1 MCYYRCHR
9 YSHCT
14 DEKTEARSSKP
25 LSQSW
30 YQPQSPESSSGSWM
44 CPLPQASGSQTRQ
57 PSESPWEVLKTT
69 EPDFMGHPSFRR
81 CADDGPEQPRWARTL
96 PRACSIR
103 ALWPAPLGLDER
115 GAVEICEL
123 PLRRRTQGQ
132 AQMWVT
138 RASLAGGQSKQSLGG
153 GGGGCEFRGSGR
165 PSFSKETDKLEETRK
180 PLLTRQLA
188 SRASSA
194 RARRG
199 HRAHLWPRATVSS
212 KWQLPPQPPPSRPA
226 LRAREG
232 WGGCQPF
239 PPPPSSSPAVH
250 TLRKA
255 WTLSPALGT
264 LPVPGVS
271 PDGPPTVPPF
281 APLSLHSFCLWPLN
295 SDYFF
300 FTFMGEGW
308 AIGCALVAAANSH
321 IPPLLALALPGWPQC
336 QGTEPG
342 LRAAHRER
350 GPFSSSHLAP
360 SQSQPGTPRGQGRR
374 RSGS

>member
-1 MCYYRCHR
+1 M
-9 YSHCT
+9 
-14 DEKTEARSSKP
+14 
-25 LSQSW
+25 
-30 YQPQSPESSSGSWM
+30 
-44 CPLPQASGSQTRQ
+44 
-57 PSESPWEVLKTT
+57 
-69 EPDFMGHPSFRR
+69 
-81 CADDGPEQPRWARTL
+81 
-96 PRACSIR
+96 
-103 ALWPAPLGLDER
+103 
-115 GAVEICEL
+115 
-123 PLRRRTQGQ
+123 
-132 AQMWVT
+132 
-138 RASLAGGQSKQSLGG
+138 
-153 GGGGCEFRGSGR
+153 
-165 PSFSKETDKLEETRK
+165 
-180 PLLTRQLA
+180 
-188 SRASSA
+188 
-194 RARRG
+194 
-199 HRAHLWPRATVSS
+199 
-212 KWQLPPQPPPSRPA
+212 
-226 LRAREG
+226 
-232 WGGCQPF
+232 GGCQPF

-321 IPPLLALALPGWPQC
+321 IPPLLALALPGQPRC

-360 SQSQPGTPRGQGRR
+360 LPEPARHTQRAGTDDRAGVNRRPQARSYLMRASACKLTSPLFPLSFLSRPPSSTVSALPPRQTGASLG
-374 RSGS
+374 